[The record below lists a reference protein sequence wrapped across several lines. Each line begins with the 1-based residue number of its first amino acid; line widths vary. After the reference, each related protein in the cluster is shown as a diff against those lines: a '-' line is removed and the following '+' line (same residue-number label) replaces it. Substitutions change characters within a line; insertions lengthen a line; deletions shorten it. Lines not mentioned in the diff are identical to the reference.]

1 MEVAYRETRRR
12 GSNTCY
18 SYRGARENESD
29 ETIRTMQEKCD
40 VLEDRCRQLQD
51 SNDNSWEEKVA
62 AEKHAE
68 DLSARSA
75 LLEQRVSELETKL
88 ESTSE
93 ELCFTKNQLSY
104 TLDDKRALAEKVLL
118 LETSIA
124 NIQVPTSTDENLK
137 DVLAEKE
144 AELAEMKQVLTQ
156 DEAVVKQW
164 EDRVNDLESEL
175 RHLQEQLVE
184 QETEANSAIEQWQT
198 TYADL
203 EMKCS
208 ELEVKL
214 ANAEGEIGQNA
225 TKLADRD

>member
-18 SYRGARENESD
+18 SYRIEELENESD

-118 LETSIA
+118 LETSID

-156 DEAVVKQW
+156 DEAVV
-164 EDRVNDLESEL
+164 R
-175 RHLQEQLVE
+175 
-184 QETEANSAIEQWQT
+184 
-198 TYADL
+198 
-203 EMKCS
+203 
-208 ELEVKL
+208 
-214 ANAEGEIGQNA
+214 
-225 TKLADRD
+225 

>member
-1 MEVAYRETRRR
+1 
-12 GSNTCY
+12 
-18 SYRGARENESD
+18 
-29 ETIRTMQEKCD
+29 MQEKCD

-144 AELAEMKQVLTQ
+144 AELPEMKQVLTQ

>member
-1 MEVAYRETRRR
+1 
-12 GSNTCY
+12 
-18 SYRGARENESD
+18 
-29 ETIRTMQEKCD
+29 MQEKCD